1 MNLIV
6 ISSPNQ
12 LKAELEAVTL
22 LFEAGMQTFHLRKP
36 NLTSAEIAKYIKLIP
51 EEYTNR
57 VVVHKYSKLANRFN
71 IKGIHGA
78 NLQRIPGK
86 TLSCSCHSFAETE
99 INKMKFDYMFLGPIY
114 DSISKENYK
123 SKFSIYDL
131 ENALIAGVLTKQI
144 YALGGI
150 SVDKIDELKLL
161 GVKGIAVLG
170 ALWKNFE
177 HDKNIDKLIKNFIEI
192 KEKCNEE

>member
-1 MNLIV
+1 M
-6 ISSPNQ
+6 
-12 LKAELEAVTL
+12 
-22 LFEAGMQTFHLRKP
+22 
-36 NLTSAEIAKYIKLIP
+36 
-51 EEYTNR
+51 
-57 VVVHKYSKLANRFN
+57 FN
-71 IKGIHGA
+71 E
-78 NLQRIPGK
+78 
-86 TLSCSCHSFAETE
+86 FAEV
-99 INKMKFDYMFLGPIY
+99 LQLC
-114 DSISKENYK
+114 ISKENYK